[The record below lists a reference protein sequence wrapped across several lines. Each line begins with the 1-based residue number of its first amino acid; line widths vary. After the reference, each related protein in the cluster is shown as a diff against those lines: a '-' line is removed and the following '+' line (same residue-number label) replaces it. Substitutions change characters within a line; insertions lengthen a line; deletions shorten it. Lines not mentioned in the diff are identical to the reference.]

1 MKLLKQN
8 NCYLR
13 KHLWSE
19 TTWDTVQIGFLL
31 KVNPSHY
38 SEEAATTMIRSKF
51 AALKLPQKEKAPTF
65 RLKYS
70 TPTVNIG
77 KDKRINTKAYAIEVT
92 REDSRRAARLLSDA
106 LGPTQQLVLTRM
118 KYSHP
123 QSFANALKLQTQYMA
138 TTYVIPLLNVGQNAM
153 FYLKDHLMAHQ
164 HILDVVPTRN
174 VDTTGRF
181 NILVPK
187 AEMKFMRG
195 WFTDNFNAL
204 WDQVPSDQKPHEEA
218 FFGPPGISS
227 LTYHSDDEDS
237 GTSTLSMSA
246 ASFASLSD
254 ILDDVPDN
262 FQTPVEHVSYAAAV
276 TGGDKESQT
285 TTESP
290 SELTKQTEV
299 HPDLNKLHEE
309 IAALKQDNERLRN
322 ESIQKSADFEETL
335 HRLATKE
342 ATIESDQRA
351 MLQMIRDLQMRLP
364 DTKQQDSITKRSTTD
379 EDDSLLPSSKRID
392 QTDTPTKRNL
402 DPQFTQEMDVDF
414 QEDG

>member
-1 MKLLKQN
+1 
-8 NCYLR
+8 
-13 KHLWSE
+13 
-19 TTWDTVQIGFLL
+19 
-31 KVNPSHY
+31 
-38 SEEAATTMIRSKF
+38 
-51 AALKLPQKEKAPTF
+51 
-65 RLKYS
+65 
-70 TPTVNIG
+70 
-77 KDKRINTKAYAIEVT
+77 
-92 REDSRRAARLLSDA
+92 
-106 LGPTQQLVLTRM
+106 
-118 KYSHP
+118 
-123 QSFANALKLQTQYMA
+123 
-138 TTYVIPLLNVGQNAM
+138 M

-187 AEMKFMRG
+187 AEMKVTRG

-204 WDQVPSDQKPHEEA
+204 WDQVPLDQKPHDEA

-364 DTKQQDSITKRSTTD
+364 DTKQQDSIMKRSTTD
-379 EDDSLLPSSKRID
+379 DDDSLLPSSKRID
-392 QTDTPTKRNL
+392 QTDTPAKRNL